1 MKWDPVSL
9 LGLAI
14 VVFGILALL
23 ANAGLVS
30 IHWYELWPL
39 LVLGIGLAFEF
50 AFFLNRDASSGLL
63 LPGGILTTVG
73 CVFLIAVLFGW
84 DVIGELWPLFVL
96 APAVGFFQ
104 MYLFGGREVGLLIPA
119 AILGAVGLIFL
130 IVNLISSEVLGTVFP
145 IAMIIIGGILLLN
158 SPKRRRG

>member
-1 MKWDPVSL
+1 MKCDPISL

-14 VVFGILALL
+14 VVFGVLALL

-30 IHWYELWPL
+30 IDWYELWPL

-50 AFFLNRDASSGLL
+50 AFFLNQDASPGFL
-63 LPGGILTTVG
+63 LPGGVLTTVG

-96 APAVGFFQ
+96 APAVGFYQ
-104 MYLFGGREVGLLIPA
+104 MYLFGGRQVGLLVPA
-119 AILGAVGLIFL
+119 VIFSAVGLVFL
-130 IVNLISSEVLGTVFP
+130 VVNLMSSEVLGTVFP
-145 IAMIIIGGILLLN
+145 IAMIIIGGLLLLN